1 MLTKV
6 TFEFSWLWLE
16 TDQGSKILFDLT
28 NDNGEKIEW
37 YWKQNETWQEWWIV
51 QEQFKAVV
59 EG

>member
-28 NDNGEKIEW
+28 NNNGEKIEW
-37 YWKQNETWQEWWIV
+37 YWKQNKAWQEW
-51 QEQFKAVV
+51 
-59 EG
+59 